1 MSGVSDVTDCPCCRS
16 EKSMM
21 VSSDWKPH
29 DCVNGVCLVCGYEY
43 WTELG
48 FADKEYLEELRHDYD
63 FKESIEITEEKK
75 GEEKEAKEKKE
86 EKSEDFPDVDIGID
100 IFAQQ

>member
-75 GEEKEAKEKKE
+75 KYIDEYCANVGIKTLKDIHKKE
-86 EKSEDFPDVDIGID
+86 E
-100 IFAQQ
+100 

>member
-1 MSGVSDVTDCPCCRS
+1 VKGGIKMSGVSDVADCPCCRS

-48 FADKEYLEELRHDYD
+48 FTNKEYLEELRHDYD
-63 FKESIEITEEKK
+63 FKESTEITEEKK
-75 GEEKEAKEKKE
+75 KHIEEYCTN
-86 EKSEDFPDVDIGID
+86 VGIKNLIKLERGD
-100 IFAQQ
+100 